1 MDLTVFHLGLSTAVS
16 AWPWKKQEE
25 EREGCRKLLN
35 SIRHLGGSFMVG
47 VKSKGRDL
55 HFRISLVRRPDFSW
69 TLKTRAGIG
78 CSNGTGSFWDLGL
91 EYIPPLRGWQ
101 QWASASHQEKERM
114 WRGESMAVLKMT
126 VTSVCPVCREII
138 SRLIAKLPLNSF

>member
-91 EYIPPLRGWQ
+91 EYIPPLKRLAAMGLCQ
-101 QWASASHQEKERM
+101 PPGK
-114 WRGESMAVLKMT
+114 GEDVEGRVNGCSEDDCHFCLSCVQG
-126 VTSVCPVCREII
+126 
-138 SRLIAKLPLNSF
+138 NH